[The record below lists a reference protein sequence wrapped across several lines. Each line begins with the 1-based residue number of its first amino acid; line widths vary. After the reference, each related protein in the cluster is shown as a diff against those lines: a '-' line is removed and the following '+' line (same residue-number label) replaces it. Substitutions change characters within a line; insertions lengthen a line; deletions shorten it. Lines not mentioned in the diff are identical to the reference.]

1 MVQASRSFDEA
12 DSTNPE
18 KEAAFE
24 ERQRA
29 SLLRPT
35 PEMQRILDRRAAQ
48 EMRRQSL
55 SWKEQL
61 AEFNQR

>member
-1 MVQASRSFDEA
+1 LQASRSYDET

-29 SLLRPT
+29 SLLLPT
-35 PEMQRILDRRAAQ
+35 PEMQRILARRAQQ
-48 EMRRQSL
+48 ELRRQQL

-61 AEFNQR
+61 AEFNQRY